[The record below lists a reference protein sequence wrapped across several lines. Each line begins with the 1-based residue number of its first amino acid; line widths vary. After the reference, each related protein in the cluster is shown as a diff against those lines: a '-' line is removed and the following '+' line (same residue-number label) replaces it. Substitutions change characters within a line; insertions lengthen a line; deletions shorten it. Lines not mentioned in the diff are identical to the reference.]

1 MIDEIIKEVLGELS
15 DDLIMELSSDYKTK
29 DTETL
34 IKEYLELAFK
44 YGYENRTEKL
54 ILELNKEIK

>member
-15 DDLIMELSSDYKTK
+15 DDLITELSSDYKIK

>member
-1 MIDEIIKEVLGELS
+1 MVDEIVKEVLGELS
-15 DDLIMELSSDYKTK
+15 DDLITELSSDNKVK